1 MQNAN
6 RTVTVTSLAFGTDI
20 LSGVEGVWF
29 SADDAWVSM
38 ESLVLTNTVTGTSS
52 ADYLDGTAANDLIHA
67 LDGDDIIV
75 GEEGNDRIDGGNGED
90 KLDFYGVNSVRANFT
105 FTQNAN
111 GTVTVTSADFGTDI
125 LSGIESVW
133 FEEDAEWVP
142 MQDLLAPAAGADVL
156 GAIA

>member
-1 MQNAN
+1 M
-6 RTVTVTSLAFGTDI
+6 TSLAFGTDI

-38 ESLVLTNTVTGTSS
+38 ESLVLTNTLTGTSS

-67 LDGDDIIV
+67 LDGDDTIV

-90 KLDFYGVNSVRANFT
+90 KLDFT